1 MTPKCTRRPRQIVAC
16 TKGKCSRLSRRPRRC
31 YHGLKLRGAPM
42 ETKAPSPQ
50 TIRFGDFELD
60 ARAGELRKKDRKS
73 TRLNS
78 SHPSISYAVF
88 CLKKKKKEKQKFKT
102 EVAALSRFTL
112 DSGVMM

>member
-16 TKGKCSRLSRRPRRC
+16 TKGKCSRLSRRPRRS

-60 ARAGELRKKDRKS
+60 ARAGELRKKDLHILLGERRLRVIRDLDEHRGKVV
-73 TRLNS
+73 TR
-78 SHPSISYAVF
+78 
-88 CLKKKKKEKQKFKT
+88 
-102 EVAALSRFTL
+102 AA
-112 DSGVMM
+112 

>member
-60 ARAGELRKKDRKS
+60 ARAGELRKKDLHILLGETTACAPGPCRAS
-73 TRLNS
+73 GQRGNTRGTAPGHL
-78 SHPSISYAVF
+78 A
-88 CLKKKKKEKQKFKT
+88 
-102 EVAALSRFTL
+102 
-112 DSGVMM
+112 G